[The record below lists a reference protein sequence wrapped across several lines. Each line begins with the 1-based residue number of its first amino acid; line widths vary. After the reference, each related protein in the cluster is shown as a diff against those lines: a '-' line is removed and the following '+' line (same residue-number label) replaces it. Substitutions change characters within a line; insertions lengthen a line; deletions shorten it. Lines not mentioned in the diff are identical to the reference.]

1 MSKIKGVF
9 FDMDGVLIE
18 AKDWHYEALN
28 KSLGLFGYNIT
39 REEHLHRFDGL
50 PTKVKLQK
58 LTEDKGLP
66 VELHGFINEMKQQ
79 YTFNIVENLCRPRF
93 DHEYALSKLKAEGYT
108 LACCSNSI
116 KASIELMM
124 KYSHLDKYLDFIVSN
139 QDVKKSKPNPEIYL
153 KALQMANLNA
163 DEVIICEDN
172 ENGINAA
179 VDAIGS
185 NNVLII
191 NDVSDVNYQ
200 NIKNKI
206 MQLELK

>member
-9 FDMDGVLIE
+9 FDMDGVLVE
-18 AKDWHYEALN
+18 AKDWHYQALN
-28 KSLGLFGYNIT
+28 KALSLFGYSISQD
-39 REEHLHRFDGL
+39 EHLRRFDGL

-58 LTEDKGLP
+58 LSLEKDLP

-93 DHEYALSKLKAEGYT
+93 DHEYALSKLKSEGFI

-116 KASIELMM
+116 RASIDLMM
-124 KYSHLDKYLDFIVSN
+124 KHSHLDRYLDFVVSN
-139 QDVKKSKPNPEIYL
+139 QDVKRSKPDPEIYL
-153 KALQMANLNA
+153 KALEIANL
-163 DEVIICEDN
+163 DVSEVVICEDN
-172 ENGINAA
+172 ENGIKAA
-179 VDAIGS
+179 IDAVGD

-200 NIKNKI
+200 NIRNKI
-206 MQLELK
+206 HQLESM